1 MHNAHKITDLVKPN
15 TTPTSS
21 FAIPPFDAPCLSWS
35 TSFNSASELAA
46 AMLRLGKEFDIHQ
59 LSSGPLQGHFSVV
72 HLDDLSLFSIQTN
85 QLLLFNGDR
94 GKDCTSFS
102 LEISGNY
109 TDHRIHSETIS
120 PYSLHGFKPDLSES
134 HFQLTAG
141 STSVFAVTSSKKF
154 NTFVER
160 CGHDSL
166 LEILHNSNSLQLH
179 PDSFAA
185 ISKHFSWQLNNPLS
199 SMELRTRHTEQL
211 YSLLL
216 DTLTKT
222 QHNNF
227 KTFEIAPRQQIIQ
240 ELVRWGFRN
249 SSTPIKL
256 DDVSSILY
264 SSRRTLIQGCKENFQ
279 IRPMELLRSIRLEQ
293 VNWAL
298 RSNET
303 RKSLD
308 LNKIG
313 EIANHFGFTSRGHFS
328 AAYQNHFG
336 ETPRQTLKNA
346 NL

>member
-1 MHNAHKITDLVKPN
+1 MDTNSAVVVKPTN
-15 TTPTSS
+15 TPTRP
-21 FAIPPFDAPCLSWS
+21 FAIPPLDAPCLSWS

-46 AMLRLGKEFDIHQ
+46 AMLRLGKEFDILQ

-72 HLDDLSLFSIQTN
+72 HLKELSLFSIQTN

-102 LEISGNY
+102 LEVSGNHR
-109 TDHRIHSETIS
+109 DHRIHSDAIS

-141 STSVFAVTSSKKF
+141 STNIFTVTSSKKF

-166 LEILHNSNSLQLH
+166 LETLHNSNSLQLC
-179 PDSFAA
+179 PDNYAA
-185 ISKHFSWQLNNPLS
+185 ISKNFSWHLNNPSS
-199 SMELRTRHTEQL
+199 SMEFRSHHTEQL
-211 YSLLL
+211 YILLL
-216 DTLTKT
+216 NALTKT
-222 QHNNF
+222 EQNNF

-256 DDVSSILY
+256 DDISSILY

-279 IRPMELLRSIRLEQ
+279 IGPMELLRSIRLEQ

-298 RSNET
+298 RSNEI

-308 LNKIG
+308 LNKVG